1 MIILYMTYI
10 PRLIEK
16 NILQTLARGKSVLL
30 LGPRQT
36 GKTTMINHAI
46 RPDIS
51 YSFAKAGIRQR
62 YEQNPALFESELIE
76 QLKAYSHIP
85 LVCIDEVQKIP
96 RIMDVA
102 QHLIDDKRAQFI
114 LTGSSA
120 RKLRHN
126 HEINLLPGRV
136 VSLSMTPLLYQ
147 EMIGLNPAIE
157 DILLYGTLPGIVL
170 DLDDSAKDVDILS
183 YVETYL
189 EQEIRAEAVVRN
201 IGQFARF
208 LQIAAGEAGKQLNF
222 TRLSQDIG
230 VADTT
235 IANYYQILEDCLIL
249 LRVDPITNGQTKRR
263 LIKSPKY
270 LFFDLGIRRAC
281 ANEGTGLQQRVMAD
295 LFEHYIGNE
304 LVYQSE
310 LHHPHVKVKY
320 WRDAAGP
327 EIDYVLD
334 ASHKLI
340 PIEVK
345 WSDNPRLVDARHL
358 IRFMQE
364 YPTAKMSYIVCRT
377 PQRYKLA
384 ENITVIPWQ
393 RVSDVFEDTTSG
405 SGLTDVA
412 PTSRTPR

>member
-1 MIILYMTYI
+1 MTYL

-16 NILQTLARGKSVLL
+16 NILDTLERGKSVLL

-36 GKTTMINHAI
+36 GKTTMIKHAI

-51 YSFAKAGIRQR
+51 YSFAKAAIRQR

-76 QLKAYSHIP
+76 QLKTYTHPP

-96 RIMDVA
+96 RVMDIA
-102 QHLIDDKRAQFI
+102 QHLIDDNLARFI

-126 HEINLLPGRV
+126 REINLLPGRV
-136 VSLSMTPLLYQ
+136 VSLAMTPLLYQ
-147 EMIGLNPAIE
+147 EIVDQTPTLEN
-157 DILLYGTLPGIVL
+157 ILLYGTLPGIIL
-170 DLDDSAKDVDILS
+170 DPDDEAREIDLSS
-183 YVETYL
+183 YVATYL

-201 IGQFARF
+201 LGSFSRF
-208 LQIAAGEAGKQLNF
+208 LQIAAGEAGRHINF

-235 IANYYQILEDCLIL
+235 ISNYYQILEDCLIV
-249 LRVDPITNGQTKRR
+249 LRVDPLIDGQTKRR

-281 ANEGTGLQQRVMAD
+281 ANEGTGFQRKVMGE
-295 LFEHYIGNE
+295 LFEHYVGNE
-304 LVYQSE
+304 LIYQSQ
-310 LHHPHVKVKY
+310 LDHPHVKVKY
-320 WRDAAGP
+320 WRDVAGP

-334 ASHKLI
+334 ASHQFI

-345 WSDNPRLVDARHL
+345 WSDNPTFTDARHL
-358 IRFMQE
+358 IKFMQE
-364 YPTAKMSYIVCRT
+364 YPSAKMSYIVCRT
-377 PQRYKLA
+377 PRSYKLA
-384 ENITVIPWQ
+384 ENVTVIPWQ
-393 RVSDVFEDTTSG
+393 KISAVFE
-405 SGLTDVA
+405 GLE
-412 PTSRTPR
+412 

>member
-1 MIILYMTYI
+1 MTYI
-10 PRLIEK
+10 KRLIEK
-16 NILQTLARGKSVLL
+16 NILQTLERGKNVLL

-36 GKTTMINHAI
+36 GKTTMIKHAI

-51 YSFAKAGIRQR
+51 YSFAQASIRQR

-76 QLKAYSHIP
+76 QLSTYSKPP

-96 RIMDVA
+96 RVMDIA
-102 QHLIDDKRAQFI
+102 QHLIDDEKAQFI

-126 HEINLLPGRV
+126 REVNLLPGRV
-136 VSLSMTPLLYQ
+136 VSLTMTPLLYH
-147 EMIGLNPAIE
+147 EIKNHTPTLEN
-157 DILLYGTLPGIVL
+157 ILLYGTLPGIIL
-170 DLDDSAKDVDILS
+170 DPDDAAREVDLLS
-183 YVETYL
+183 YVATYL

-201 IGQFARF
+201 IGSFSRF
-208 LQIAAGEAGKQLNF
+208 LQIAAGEAGKQINF

-235 IANYYQILEDCLIL
+235 ISSYYQILEDCLIM
-249 LRVDPITNGQTKRR
+249 LRVDSLIGGQTKRR

-281 ANEGTGLQQRVMAD
+281 ANEGTGLQQRAMAE
-295 LFEHYIGNE
+295 LFEHYVGNE
-304 LVYQSE
+304 LIYQSQ
-310 LHHPHVKVKY
+310 LNYPHVKTRY

-334 ASHKLI
+334 VSHQYI

-345 WSDNPRLVDARHL
+345 WSDHPGLTDARHL
-358 IRFMQE
+358 LKFMQE
-364 YPTAKMSYIVCRT
+364 YSNAKTSYIVCRT
-377 PQRYKLA
+377 PKRYKLA
-384 ENITVIPWQ
+384 ENVTVIPWQ
-393 RVSDVFEDTTSG
+393 EIHRVFESIN
-405 SGLTDVA
+405 
-412 PTSRTPR
+412 